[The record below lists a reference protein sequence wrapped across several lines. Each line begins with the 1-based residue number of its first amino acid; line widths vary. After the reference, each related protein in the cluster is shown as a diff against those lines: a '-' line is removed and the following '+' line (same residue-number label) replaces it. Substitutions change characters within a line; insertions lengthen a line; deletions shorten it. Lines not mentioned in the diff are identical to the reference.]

1 MPAANPAYP
10 VKYVRPTHT
19 SGRLFLLGFLK
30 ARFAGWRWFE
40 RRRQVRASEARRRMM
55 AVLILTIGMGMGF
68 SRIAQCQPIDLSHQ
82 AVGALPEAFAFW
94 RAGRIDLGHWA
105 VVGDSASPAGVAIQR
120 SDKDRSVQAALAV
133 YTPLSALNA
142 TIRTRFKLVDGSMP
156 SAGVVLRVTG
166 PDDYYLV
173 RASSYDQRVS
183 LLHVVHGTAEEVAG
197 VDADV
202 SKEHWQTLAV
212 LVRDS
217 EFTISLDDRWVLT
230 AFDRNGLAVGQ
241 FGIWTERD
249 DVTRFDQI
257 EISLLKGYSERPD
270 LQGRFGGL
278 TSAAG
283 GHEWYRVSR
292 AGAWRQWPTWLIR

>member
-1 MPAANPAYP
+1 MACRRTTGASLRLHGKCSQLAKFFPAA
-10 VKYVRPTHT
+10 
-19 SGRLFLLGFLK
+19 S
-30 ARFAGWRWFE
+30 
-40 RRRQVRASEARRRMM
+40 
-55 AVLILTIGMGMGF
+55 VLILAIAMGMGLP
-68 SRIAQCQPIDLSHQ
+68 RIAQCESIDLLHQ
-82 AVGALPEAFAFW
+82 AIGALPEDFAFW

-105 VVGDSASPAGVAIQR
+105 VVGDNASPAGVAIQR

-133 YTPLSALNA
+133 YTPLSVLNA

-156 SAGVVLRVTG
+156 SAGVALRVTG

-202 SKEHWQTLAV
+202 SKQHWQRLEV
-212 LVRDS
+212 FVRDS

-230 AFDRNGLAVGQ
+230 AFDRKSLTIGQ

-249 DVTRFDQI
+249 DITRFDRI
-257 EISLLKGYSERPD
+257 EITPLKNFEPSDWR
-270 LQGRFGGL
+270 GRFGG
-278 TSAAG
+278 
-283 GHEWYRVSR
+283 
-292 AGAWRQWPTWLIR
+292 

>member
-1 MPAANPAYP
+1 MPAANPTPP
-10 VKYVRPTHT
+10 VKYVRPIHI
-19 SGRLFLLGFLK
+19 SGRFFLIGFLK

-40 RRRQVRASEARRRMM
+40 RGRQVCAIEAGRRTM

-82 AVGALPEAFAFW
+82 AIGALPEEFAFW

-105 VVGDSASPAGVAIQR
+105 VVADSASPGGAAIQR
-120 SDKDRSVQAALAV
+120 MDKDRSVQAALAV

-142 TIRTRFKLVDGSMP
+142 TMRTRFKLVDGSMP
-156 SAGVVLRVTG
+156 SAGVALRVTG

-173 RASSYDQRVS
+173 RASSFEQRVS
-183 LLHVVHGTAEEVAG
+183 LLHVVHGTAEEIAG
-197 VDADV
+197 VDDGI
-202 SKEHWQTLAV
+202 SKEHWQTLEV

-230 AFDRNGLAVGQ
+230 AFDRKGLTVGQ

-249 DVTRFDQI
+249 DVTRFDLI
-257 EISLLKGYSERPD
+257 EITPLTNFEPSNWRA
-270 LQGRFGGL
+270 RFGG
-278 TSAAG
+278 
-283 GHEWYRVSR
+283 
-292 AGAWRQWPTWLIR
+292 